1 MTDDLV
7 LLDSGLDS
15 LGIAILVT
23 RHAKM
28 VLGVCRRVLPTVQD
42 AEDACQAT
50 FLVLSRKAAAGDWQ
64 ASVAN
69 WLYGTA
75 RRIAARA
82 NRTTRR
88 RAKRETR
95 PAPPDVPSALD
106 QMTGREAFAA
116 LDAELDRL
124 PPIYRAP
131 LVLCHLEG
139 LTRE

>member
-1 MTDDLV
+1 MATRVERVLPLFVSAANAAGETDRELLARFGAGDETAFAVLV
-7 LLDSGLDS
+7 
-15 LGIAILVT
+15 A

-82 NRTTRR
+82 NRTTQR
-88 RAKRETR
+88 RAKREK
-95 PAPPDVPSALD
+95 PKPVFLI
-106 QMTGREAFAA
+106 
-116 LDAELDRL
+116 L
-124 PPIYRAP
+124 
-131 LVLCHLEG
+131 G
-139 LTRE
+139 L